1 MTAAGDAVLS
11 VALGEVGYTE
21 DPPGSNNTK
30 YWDWYGANL
39 GSWCAVFVS
48 WCCEMAGYPMC
59 AIDSSKGFVLVSN
72 GTVHSYQHYEE
83 AIEAQRTLELQP
95 GDVVLFSWYSW
106 DWDGTPGAGGV
117 PIITDPEWAGWVA
130 GDHTGIVAVP
140 PNADGYF
147 DTVEGNT
154 SQSSWDN
161 GGAVLYRTDR
171 HISQVCG
178 WWRPRNYGEASS
190 NPITPPTPSIPPL
203 TGLGMFLLA
212 NDQRGIWLMGPGY
225 AYGLNPEEFSQ
236 VAGIP
241 GIQTFQCGN
250 NERAFDVIYQ
260 SCMNGVTAVEN

>member
-1 MTAAGDAVLS
+1 MTTAGDAVLA

-30 YWDWYGANL
+30 YWDWYGGNY
-39 GSWCAVFVS
+39 GSWCACFVS
-48 WCCEMAGYPMC
+48 WCCAMAGYPMC
-59 AIDSSKGFVLVSN
+59 PIDSANGFILVSN
-72 GTVHSYQHYEE
+72 GTVHSYQHFEE
-83 AIEAQRTLELQP
+83 QIEAQRTADLQP

-130 GDHTGIVAVP
+130 GDHTGIVATP

-147 DTVEGNT
+147 DSVEGNT

-178 WWRPRNYGEASS
+178 WWRPRNYGEASTT
-190 NPITPPTPSIPPL
+190 PIEPPTPTYNL
-203 TGLGMFLLA
+203 TGLGMFILG
-212 NDQRGIWLMGPGY
+212 NNIRGAWLMGPGY
-225 AYGLNPEEFSQ
+225 AKWLDPEEYSQ
-236 VAGIP
+236 VVAIP
-241 GIQTFQCGN
+241 GIATFETGDN
-250 NERAFDVIYQ
+250 TRAFEVVYNA
-260 SCMNGVTAVEN
+260 CMAGGMASET